1 MRNINFW
8 GENLSVDEYVKA
20 EICKNAG
27 TQSLAF
33 KEQLVLLCN
42 SAGIECD
49 EKKKK
54 EEVFE
59 LLINNGFEYKQLAEM
74 FGVGVS
80 SQIYQAAF
88 NITHKD
94 IKRLEK
100 NGILKKV
107 GEYRFRAFGRYNYA
121 PLYDVYQYAQMT
133 DEDMSDILRK
143 YSKSR
148 NHI

>member
-8 GENLSVDEYVKA
+8 GENLSVDEYVKS

-54 EEVFE
+54 EEMFE

-80 SQIYQAAF
+80 SQVYQATF

-94 IKRLEK
+94 VKRLQK
-100 NGILKKV
+100 KGILKKV
-107 GEYRFRAFGRYNYA
+107 GRYRFRAFGRYNYA

-133 DEDMSDILRK
+133 DEDMSDMLK
-143 YSKSR
+143 K
-148 NHI
+148 

>member
-59 LLINNGFEYKQLAEM
+59 LLINNCFEYKQLAEM

-80 SQIYQAAF
+80 SQVYQAAF

-133 DEDMSDILRK
+133 DEAMGDMLK
-143 YSKSR
+143 K
-148 NHI
+148 

>member
-1 MRNINFW
+1 MRNINFF
-8 GENLSVDEYVKA
+8 GENLSVDEYVKR

-80 SQIYQAAF
+80 SQVYQATF

-94 IKRLEK
+94 VKRLQK
-100 NGILKKV
+100 KGILKKV
-107 GEYRFRAFGRYNYA
+107 GRYRFRAFGRYNYA

-133 DEDMSDILRK
+133 DEDMSDMLK
-143 YSKSR
+143 K
-148 NHI
+148 

>member
-8 GENLSVDEYVKA
+8 GKNLSVDEYVKA

-80 SQIYQAAF
+80 SQVYQAAF

-100 NGILKKV
+100 NGIIKKV

-143 YSKSR
+143 YSKGR

>member
-80 SQIYQAAF
+80 SQVYQAAF

-107 GEYRFRAFGRYNYA
+107 GEYRFCAFGRYNYA

-133 DEDMSDILRK
+133 DEAMGDMLK
-143 YSKSR
+143 K
-148 NHI
+148 

>member
-59 LLINNGFEYKQLAEM
+59 QLINNGFEYKQLAEM

-80 SQIYQAAF
+80 SQVYQATF

-94 IKRLEK
+94 VKRLEK
-100 NGILKKV
+100 KGILKKV
-107 GEYRFRAFGRYNYA
+107 GRYRFRAFGRYNYA

>member
-59 LLINNGFEYKQLAEM
+59 LLINNGFEYRQLAEM

-80 SQIYQAAF
+80 SQVYQATF

-94 IKRLEK
+94 VKRLEK
-100 NGILKKV
+100 KGILKKV
-107 GEYRFRAFGRYNYA
+107 GRYRFRAFGRYNYA

-133 DEDMSDILRK
+133 DEAMGDMLK
-143 YSKSR
+143 K
-148 NHI
+148 

>member
-33 KEQLVLLCN
+33 NEQLVLLCN

-54 EEVFE
+54 C
-59 LLINNGFEYKQLAEM
+59 LNCLSIMAL
-74 FGVGVS
+74 
-80 SQIYQAAF
+80 
-88 NITHKD
+88 NISNWLKC
-94 IKRLEK
+94 LE
-100 NGILKKV
+100 
-107 GEYRFRAFGRYNYA
+107 
-121 PLYDVYQYAQMT
+121 
-133 DEDMSDILRK
+133 
-143 YSKSR
+143 
-148 NHI
+148 

>member
-59 LLINNGFEYKQLAEM
+59 QLINNGFEYRQLAEM

-80 SQIYQAAF
+80 SQVYQATF

-94 IKRLEK
+94 VKRLEK
-100 NGILKKV
+100 KGILKKV
-107 GEYRFRAFGRYNYA
+107 GRYRFRAFGRYNYA

-133 DEDMSDILRK
+133 DEAMGDMLK
-143 YSKSR
+143 K
-148 NHI
+148 

>member
-59 LLINNGFEYKQLAEM
+59 LINNGFEYKQLAEM

-80 SQIYQAAF
+80 SQVYQAAF

-107 GEYRFRAFGRYNYA
+107 GRYRFRAFGRYNYA
-121 PLYDVYQYAQMT
+121 TLYDVYQYAQMT
-133 DEDMSDILRK
+133 DEAMSDMLK
-143 YSKSR
+143 K
-148 NHI
+148 

>member
-1 MRNINFW
+1 M
-8 GENLSVDEYVKA
+8 K
-20 EICKNAG
+20 
-27 TQSLAF
+27 
-33 KEQLVLLCN
+33 
-42 SAGIECD
+42 
-49 EKKKK
+49 KKKK
-54 EEVFE
+54 EEVFG

-80 SQIYQAAF
+80 SQVYQAAF

-133 DEDMSDILRK
+133 DEAMGDMLK
-143 YSKSR
+143 K
-148 NHI
+148 

>member
-80 SQIYQAAF
+80 SQVYQAAF

-107 GEYRFRAFGRYNYA
+107 GEQRFRAFGRYNYA

>member
-59 LLINNGFEYKQLAEM
+59 QLINNGFEYKQLAEM

-80 SQIYQAAF
+80 SQVYQATF

-94 IKRLEK
+94 VKRLEK
-100 NGILKKV
+100 KGILKKV
-107 GEYRFRAFGRYNYA
+107 GRYRFRAFGRYNYA

-133 DEDMSDILRK
+133 DEAMGDMLMK
-143 YSKSR
+143 
-148 NHI
+148 

>member
-27 TQSLAF
+27 TQSLTF

-80 SQIYQAAF
+80 SQVYQAAF

>member
-80 SQIYQAAF
+80 SQVYQAAF

-94 IKRLEK
+94 VKRLQK
-100 NGILKKV
+100 KGILKKV
-107 GEYRFRAFGRYNYA
+107 GRYRFRAFGRYNYA

-133 DEDMSDILRK
+133 DEAMGDMLK
-143 YSKSR
+143 K
-148 NHI
+148 

>member
-74 FGVGVS
+74 FGVGVN
-80 SQIYQAAF
+80 SQVYQATF

-100 NGILKKV
+100 KGILKKV

-133 DEDMSDILRK
+133 DEAMSDMLK
-143 YSKSR
+143 K
-148 NHI
+148 